1 VSGSYKF
8 NPDNMENVL
17 FHSVD
22 HISRMYDSIKLLREY
37 TKNTGRKEFSYRE
50 MKNILAKGLNDNEP
64 DEIIDQLI
72 WGNVIVEDT
81 ASRMNS

>member
-1 VSGSYKF
+1 MSGIYRL
-8 NPDNMENVL
+8 NPDNMAKIL

-22 HISRMYDSIKLLREY
+22 NISKMYGSIKVLREY
-37 TKNTGRKEFSYRE
+37 MNKTGQQNFSYTE
-50 MKNILAKGLNDNEP
+50 IQNILDH
-64 DEIIDQLI
+64 EIIDQLI